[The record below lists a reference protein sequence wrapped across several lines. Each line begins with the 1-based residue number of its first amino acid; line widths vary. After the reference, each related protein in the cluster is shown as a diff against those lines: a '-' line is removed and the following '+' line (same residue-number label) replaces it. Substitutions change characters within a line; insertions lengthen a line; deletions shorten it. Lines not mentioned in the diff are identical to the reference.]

1 MKLPDRLIFAAMDI
15 GGSALLWWIV
25 ILEGVIG
32 TMATV
37 ALFTLMMDAA
47 DPEHAGTDDTLLAS
61 VVVLVGS
68 AANVTAGL
76 IGDRAGYAVAFST
89 GTVLALAGCLALVFV
104 LDRYPVSKR
113 IASVWTPRK
122 SELNAA

>member
-1 MKLPDRLIFAAMDI
+1 MHI
-15 GGSALLWWIV
+15 GGTALLWWIV

-47 DPEHAGTDDTLLAS
+47 NPEHAGTDYTLLAS
-61 VVVLVGS
+61 VVVVVGS
-68 AANVTAGL
+68 IANVTAGF

-89 GTVLALAGCLALVFV
+89 GTVLALAGCLATVFV
-104 LDRYPVSKR
+104 LDRYWVSER
-113 IASVWTPRK
+113 IASVWTMRK
-122 SELNAA
+122 SRD